1 MKKRLLNEFFIITI
15 SQAVLLSLVSWQRKK
30 KAYFLCSPSTGH
42 SALYLLIYTFID
54 VGYH

>member
-30 KAYFLCSPSTGH
+30 R
-42 SALYLLIYTFID
+42 LIFSVLQVQDTVHYIC
-54 VGYH
+54 